1 MNNLPFK
8 RNSALASF
16 GFFSIF
22 ILNSCQLLSPLGL
35 GKKKEVVADST
46 KKDSALVYDKFLKN
60 AKINS
65 GIFNVIN
72 KEKDFFFEIP
82 VEKLDKDF
90 LLINKISSVPLALNE
105 AGLNKGMN
113 YENKVIRFSL
123 KKARKEIW
131 ASEIKPQVE
140 VPKEDAIARS
150 VADNFTA
157 SFIESFKIE
166 GYNKDSSSVIIK
178 INKVFDGTEKSFNDV
193 FTNIGLGTSPKTALS
208 LIDQMKSFDNNIV
221 VRSILSTRV
230 TEGNESIPI
239 SLTIT
244 SNILELPKNA
254 MKPRFSDPRVGYFT
268 TPRWYFSDKQQ
279 EMEKRELVTR
289 WRLEPREEDVERY
302 LAGELVVPKK
312 PIVFYIDPATPQQ
325 WRKQIIEGVHD
336 WQKAFEEAGFKD
348 AIIAK
353 EVPKGMDF
361 DIDDANTS
369 AITYAASPQANAMGP
384 SVVDPRTGEI
394 LEADVIW
401 WHNVMTA
408 LNTWMRVQTGTID
421 PTVRG
426 NVFSDEK
433 MAHAIR
439 FVSSHEIGHTLGL
452 KHNMGSSFSFPVDS
466 LRSASFTQ
474 KMGGTA
480 TSIMDYARFNY
491 VAQPEDQVQAITP
504 VIGLYDKYAI
514 AWAYRW
520 YPNKTAWEELPLLK
534 KEIESKQDNP
544 YYWYGEQQDPKNTI
558 DPRSQSEDLGDNAML
573 AGTYGLK
580 NLKRIM
586 PQIINWTTTSGQ
598 DYYKA
603 GKLYMAVIGQWYAY
617 ADHVSNNIGGIYL
630 NNPVLGDGKDAYAP
644 VPRQK
649 QVEALAYLKEH
660 VFTLPEWLFRKEL
673 MTKTFPLKDSPV
685 GSFEYAPYTLK
696 REFQYSLLYNLLQDQ
711 RLLRMTEMELLFGR
725 AQAWSVEEFLKTLR
739 QEIFAKT
746 LKKQNLDIDARMLQ
760 QNYIDILLVTNNKS
774 MDKLNTKKLSFVDQF
789 MRAAKPA
796 FCPVHGTTHATS
808 AEHDLRNV
816 HVSGM
821 SRTSEMLTV
830 KRAELI
836 QIQKLLKTAQSTGD
850 FTTLAHYQDLLMRI
864 NSSLNVN
871 N

>member
-35 GKKKEVVADST
+35 GKKKDVVADST

-60 AKINS
+60 AKIDS

-193 FTNIGLGTSPKTALS
+193 FTNIGLGTAPKTALS

-221 VRSILSTRV
+221 IRSILSTRV

-244 SNILELPKNA
+244 SNILELPKDA

-336 WQKAFEEAGFKD
+336 WQKAFEEAGF
-348 AIIAK
+348 
-353 EVPKGMDF
+353 
-361 DIDDANTS
+361 
-369 AITYAASPQANAMGP
+369 
-384 SVVDPRTGEI
+384 
-394 LEADVIW
+394 
-401 WHNVMTA
+401 
-408 LNTWMRVQTGTID
+408 
-421 PTVRG
+421 
-426 NVFSDEK
+426 
-433 MAHAIR
+433 
-439 FVSSHEIGHTLGL
+439 
-452 KHNMGSSFSFPVDS
+452 
-466 LRSASFTQ
+466 
-474 KMGGTA
+474 
-480 TSIMDYARFNY
+480 
-491 VAQPEDQVQAITP
+491 
-504 VIGLYDKYAI
+504 
-514 AWAYRW
+514 
-520 YPNKTAWEELPLLK
+520 
-534 KEIESKQDNP
+534 
-544 YYWYGEQQDPKNTI
+544 
-558 DPRSQSEDLGDNAML
+558 
-573 AGTYGLK
+573 
-580 NLKRIM
+580 
-586 PQIINWTTTSGQ
+586 
-598 DYYKA
+598 
-603 GKLYMAVIGQWYAY
+603 
-617 ADHVSNNIGGIYL
+617 
-630 NNPVLGDGKDAYAP
+630 
-644 VPRQK
+644 
-649 QVEALAYLKEH
+649 
-660 VFTLPEWLFRKEL
+660 
-673 MTKTFPLKDSPV
+673 
-685 GSFEYAPYTLK
+685 
-696 REFQYSLLYNLLQDQ
+696 
-711 RLLRMTEMELLFGR
+711 
-725 AQAWSVEEFLKTLR
+725 
-739 QEIFAKT
+739 
-746 LKKQNLDIDARMLQ
+746 
-760 QNYIDILLVTNNKS
+760 
-774 MDKLNTKKLSFVDQF
+774 
-789 MRAAKPA
+789 
-796 FCPVHGTTHATS
+796 
-808 AEHDLRNV
+808 
-816 HVSGM
+816 
-821 SRTSEMLTV
+821 
-830 KRAELI
+830 
-836 QIQKLLKTAQSTGD
+836 
-850 FTTLAHYQDLLMRI
+850 
-864 NSSLNVN
+864 
-871 N
+871 